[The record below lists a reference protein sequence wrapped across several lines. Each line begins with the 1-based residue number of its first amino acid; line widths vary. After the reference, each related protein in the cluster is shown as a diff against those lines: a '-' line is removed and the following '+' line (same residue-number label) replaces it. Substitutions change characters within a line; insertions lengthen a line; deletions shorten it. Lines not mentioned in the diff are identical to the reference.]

1 MSLIIYCRDVDILN
15 KKLLVIIITIV
26 FLIISLSGC
35 NDPSSIKNDTE
46 NNTEHKQN
54 EKIVLSL
61 NNISVDINEFEGD
74 WELVGDIYVDE
85 EYYNND
91 RTSLGYGW
99 YFSERSEYR
108 MESETQVAKYQLNL
122 RISMVRDE
130 EDYVRLT
137 YNGLKQKAEESF
149 NNLIDES
156 NLTSLDNFNYS
167 LNMPHEQIGDMSS
180 LVSAGGQRSI
190 NGTPHYINM
199 YILYYKIA
207 NVIIEINLNS
217 LTIQMSKI
225 QDGRDLVINGGHVV
239 EVKLNNALVKSDL

>member
-1 MSLIIYCRDVDILN
+1 MNLIIYCRDVEIVN
-15 KKLLVIIITIV
+15 IKLLVTIIITV

-46 NNTEHKQN
+46 NNTEHEQN

-108 MESETQVAKYQLNL
+108 MESETQVAKYQFNL
-122 RISMVRDE
+122 RISMFRDK
-130 EDYVRLT
+130 EDYDGLS
-137 YNGLKQKAEESF
+137 YNDFKQKAEESF

-180 LVSAGGQRSI
+180 LVFAGGQRTI
-190 NGTPHYINM
+190 NGTPHYIYM

-207 NVIIEINLNS
+207 NVINEINLNFI
-217 LTIQMSKI
+217 TIQNGAI
-225 QDGRDLVINGGHVV
+225 QFGKELVIDGGNVINV
-239 EVKLNNALVKSDL
+239 GLTNELVKSGA